1 MTHCTSCVYPSSS
14 KQPANVG
21 FFGSRMSTMCSPP
34 PSQGLASGLLLTVP
48 VAGRPA
54 LIVLPSASEIIT
66 DGIVIEGSLPPI
78 VNGLE
83 PELLATIIAAAPAAW
98 ALAAFTTKL
107 QPPRSASAID
117 PAGNPTSGWHA
128 SVVVPSP
135 ATPSFTSTTF
145 PETPVASGA
154 PPEFAPAAW

>member
-1 MTHCTSCVYPSSS
+1 MTHCTSCVWPSWS
-14 KQPANVG
+14 KQPAKVG
-21 FFGSRMSTMCSPP
+21 FSGSLMSTIWSPTWHGL
-34 PSQGLASGLLLTVP
+34 PSGFLLTEP